1 MMKRIIFIFAATAV
15 FSSCVI
21 WKQAEKVERADVFGK
36 VTDLAL
42 QTRFDPV
49 RVPESSGVEN
59 IFGDEGFFL
68 THGDSFCPSS
78 IYGIR
83 VENGKAVR
91 YEEYRVKGALQFDWE
106 DMASSFVDGEETLY
120 LGDIGDNFRFRTWKS
135 IYMITRIGNGKA
147 YVDRRIRFRCVKDQ
161 KTVYADTEALFFYG
175 GDLYILTKN
184 YGRAL
189 YFRIPLGE
197 KERVDAEYCGTI
209 SIPSRITSAAV
220 NREQTLL
227 AVLSL
232 EYLYLYD
239 VSDGLEEPDA
249 RVVRVYSTEGCRQ
262 CEGVCFT
269 EDNTVVITSEQGDMF
284 LLETGL

>member
-1 MMKRIIFIFAATAV
+1 MKRIIFIFTILTF

-21 WKQAEKVERADVFGK
+21 WKQAEKVEKTNVFGK
-36 VTDLAL
+36 VTDSAL
-42 QTRFDPV
+42 KIKFDPL
-49 RVPESSGVEN
+49 RAPESSGVEN

-78 IYGIR
+78 LYGLQ
-83 VENGKAVR
+83 VENDKVVR
-91 YEEYRVKGALQFDWE
+91 YEEYRLKGALQFDWE
-106 DMASSFVDGEETLY
+106 DTASSFIDGASTLY

-135 IYMITRIGNGKA
+135 VYVITRIGDGKA
-147 YVDRRIRFRCVKDQ
+147 YVDRRIRFRCVRDQ

-189 YFRIPLGE
+189 FFRIPLNE
-197 KERVDAEYCGTI
+197 EDRVDAEYFGMV

-232 EYLYLYD
+232 DFLYLYD
-239 VSDGLEEPDA
+239 VSDGLDEPDS
-249 RVVRVYSTEGCRQ
+249 RVVRVYSTDGCRQ

-269 EDNTVVITSEQGDMF
+269 EDGTVVITNEQGDLY
-284 LLETGL
+284 LLKTGL